1 MMAQPPAT
9 LMPEPVAFDGAVS
22 DESVLETA
30 LPPLFA
36 CETDSAFAP
45 PWVETPAAVEIAV
58 EFTV

>member
-22 DESVLETA
+22 DASVLETA

-36 CETDSAFAP
+36 WEIEVALAP
-45 PWVETPAAVEIAV
+45 PWVETPAAVEMAV
-58 EFTV
+58 DVTV